1 MSHKAKQRI
10 RSDPG
15 ALFVFMGFIEML
27 SSFLAY
33 ISMRLSNS
41 SAKMEFNS
49 RLDDKI
55 TACGENQKWQSVT
68 PQYLFS
74 GVHLC

>member
-1 MSHKAKQRI
+1 
-10 RSDPG
+10 
-15 ALFVFMGFIEML
+15 MGML
-27 SSFLAY
+27 K
-33 ISMRLSNS
+33 S

-74 GVHLC
+74 SVHRC

>member
-1 MSHKAKQRI
+1 MKYQSVEKITKKF
-10 RSDPG
+10 S
-15 ALFVFMGFIEML
+15 EMQK
-27 SSFLAY
+27 
-33 ISMRLSNS
+33 S
-41 SAKMEFNS
+41 SAEMEFNS

-68 PQYLFS
+68 LDFLFS

>member
-1 MSHKAKQRI
+1 MRF
-10 RSDPG
+10 
-15 ALFVFMGFIEML
+15 LFLWGFIEML

-33 ISMRLSNS
+33 ILMRLSNS
-41 SAKMEFNS
+41 SAKTEFNS

>member
-1 MSHKAKQRI
+1 MRF
-10 RSDPG
+10 
-15 ALFVFMGFIEML
+15 FVFMGFIEML

-33 ISMRLSNS
+33 ISMSLLKTS
-41 SAKMEFNS
+41 SKMEFNS